1 MGEQMVMTDPISDM
15 LTRIRNGN
23 LVYKEYVDVPYS
35 KMKEEILKVLKEE
48 KYIKD
53 YECVTEDKR
62 KLLRVYLL
70 YLPGKRR
77 VINEI
82 KRISTPGRRIYVDK
96 KNIPVVKEGYGI
108 AVLTTSKGI
117 MSNKKAKEIGIGG
130 EVLFYIW

>member
-1 MGEQMVMTDPISDM
+1 MMTDPISDM

>member
-1 MGEQMVMTDPISDM
+1 MVMTDPISDM